1 MRVGYMAGFM
11 AARAAHCAKIEALAR
26 GSITSEQN
34 PKITRY
40 SWRVTD
46 PARYMIQIGV
56 RA

>member
-1 MRVGYMAGFM
+1 MRFM
-11 AARAAHCAKIEALAR
+11 TVKAAHCAKIEALAR